1 MAHGYRKIKKWFHK
15 KRSIRGLELCES
27 QGEHPGLPVPNSPY
41 ALCRRKATLNL
52 NLKSGRRRVGGLL
65 SEWSVLSRSTLLTLY
80 SLLTPYSLLTMWA
93 VQCPHSVIYHSSH
106 FICVTFPAVQWLTS
120 SLLHQH
126 SCEINCFSVLFC
138 FLIFCYYFMII
149 WLRMLPY
156 YISSNSSVGPLNRN
170 LWFCFQISAYFTFSN
185 PFWNKAKATWST
197 H

>member
-1 MAHGYRKIKKWFHK
+1 MVSADIKQHWTKC
-15 KRSIRGLELCES
+15 RDSRAQEVCES
-27 QGEHPGLPVPNSPY
+27 QSGCPGLQIPNRPY
-41 ALCRRKATLNL
+41 ALCGCKATLNL
-52 NLKSGRRRVGGLL
+52 NLKSGHRRVGGLL
-65 SEWSVLSRSTLLTLY
+65 SEWSILSRSTLLTLH
-80 SLLTPYSLLTMWA
+80 SLLTPNSLLTLWA
-93 VQCPHSVIYHSSH
+93 VQCPHSVIYHSNH
-106 FICVTFPAVQWLTS
+106 FICVTFPAVQCLTS

-138 FLIFCYYFMII
+138 LLIFYYYFMII

-156 YISSNSSVGPLNRN
+156 CISSNSSAGPLNRN